1 MSVGDQGG
9 QLAASTGLQGAAARE
24 RSAARRRARR
34 KIITYVLSFV
44 TIFSLWHIMATYVIP
59 SVLFPPPWPVAE
71 RMVEMIRTGDLW
83 AHVSISLQRILI
95 GFTLGSIA
103 GVAIGLLMGSFTDVK
118 HFFEPYVNFFRFIPG
133 IALITVAVI
142 WLGIGEASKV
152 FLIVYTTIF
161 IVIIN
166 TMAGALAVSQNR
178 VRAARCLGA
187 NELQV
192 FWFVIVPS
200 TVPYI
205 VTGMRIAMANSFAT
219 IVSAE
224 MLGASL
230 GLGTVIWTSR
240 LFMLVEDVFV
250 ALVVL
255 GILGFLAD
263 RLFVLVSN
271 RFGGR
276 FGSVA

>member
-1 MSVGDQGG
+1 MTVQAKNGSLELRTSLVDAIKREKH
-9 QLAASTGLQGAAARE
+9 AANQRVIRQYL
-24 RSAARRRARR
+24 
-34 KIITYVLSFV
+34 TYLVSFV
-44 TIFSLWHIMATYVIP
+44 TIFGLWQIMATYVIP
-59 SVLFPPPWPVAE
+59 SVLFPPPWPVAL
-71 RMVEMIRTGDLW
+71 RMGRMIASGDLW
-83 AHVSISLQRILI
+83 AHVSISLQRIIL
-95 GFTLGSIA
+95 GFSLGSIA
-103 GVAIGLLMGSFTDVK
+103 GVAIGLFMGSFTVVR
-118 HFFEPYVNFFRFIPG
+118 HFFEPYVNFFRFVPG

-142 WLGIGEASKV
+142 WLGIGEESKV
-152 FLIVYTTIF
+152 FLIIYTTIF

-166 TMAGALAVSQNR
+166 TMAGALAVSTNK

-187 NELQV
+187 REMQV
-192 FWFVIVPS
+192 FWFVIIPS

-224 MLGASL
+224 MLGASV

-255 GILGFLAD
+255 GGLGFIAD
-263 RLFVLVSN
+263 RLFVMVSN

-276 FGSVA
+276 YGSVA

>member
-1 MSVGDQGG
+1 MSARAEPGSMPLAGS
-9 QLAASTGLQGAAARE
+9 QLDAMKREKHAANLRV
-24 RSAARRRARR
+24 RRQY
-34 KIITYVLSFV
+34 ITYLVSFV
-44 TIFSLWHIMATYVIP
+44 TIFGLWQILATYVIP
-59 SVLFPPPWPVAE
+59 SVLFPPPWPVVL
-71 RMVEMIRTGDLW
+71 RMGRMIASGDLW
-83 AHVSISLQRILI
+83 AHVSISMQRIML
-95 GFTLGSIA
+95 GFSLGSIT
-103 GVAIGLLMGSFTDVK
+103 GIAIGLLMGSFVVVR

-142 WLGIGEASKV
+142 WLGIGEESKV
-152 FLIVYTTIF
+152 FLIIYTTIF

-166 TMAGALAVSQNR
+166 TMAGALAVSINK

-187 NELQV
+187 SETQV
-192 FWFVIVPS
+192 FCFVIVPS

-224 MLGASL
+224 MLGASA

-255 GILGFLAD
+255 GGLGFVGD
-263 RLFVLVSN
+263 RIFVLISN

-276 FGSVA
+276 YGSVA

>member
-1 MSVGDQGG
+1 MSATSETGRVTTAP
-9 QLAASTGLQGAAARE
+9 AAP
-24 RSAARRRARR
+24 SAEDEFRTALSRR
-34 KIITYVLSFV
+34 KLRQYVTYLVSFV
-44 TIFSLWHIMATYVIP
+44 TIFGLWQVMATYLIP
-59 SVLFPPPWPVAE
+59 SVLFPPPWPVAV
-71 RMVEMIRTGDLW
+71 RMGAMIASGDLW

-95 GFTLGSIA
+95 GFTLGSAA
-103 GVAIGLLMGSFTDVK
+103 GVALGLLMGSFTTVK

-152 FLIVYTTIF
+152 FLIIYTTIF

-166 TMAGALAVSQNR
+166 TMAGALAVSTNK
-178 VRAARCLGA
+178 VRAAQCLGA
-187 NELQV
+187 SRVQV
-192 FWFVIVPS
+192 FWHVIVPS

-230 GLGTVIWTSR
+230 GLGTVIWTAR

-255 GILGFLAD
+255 GLLGFVAD
-263 RLFVLVSN
+263 RLFVMVST

-276 FGSVA
+276 FGTLA